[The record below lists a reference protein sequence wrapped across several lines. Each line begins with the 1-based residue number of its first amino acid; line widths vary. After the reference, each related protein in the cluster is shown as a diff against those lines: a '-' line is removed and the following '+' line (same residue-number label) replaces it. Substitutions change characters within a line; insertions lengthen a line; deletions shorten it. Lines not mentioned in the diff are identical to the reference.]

1 MAVKTI
7 PLFKG
12 GKVLK
17 PYFILCSALEVNIP
31 LTTQGL
37 NYV

>member
-1 MAVKTI
+1 MTVKTI

-12 GKVLK
+12 GTVETL
-17 PYFILCSALEVNIP
+17 FILCSTLEIKIP